1 MRRPFAALRARC
13 VARPRRGAQKLALRA
28 QTSAHLLP
36 PGPVR
41 LADAWRQGNRG
52 AFNPSD
58 GSTGFE
64 RM

>member
-28 QTSAHLLP
+28 QTSAHLFP

-52 AFNPSD
+52 L
-58 GSTGFE
+58 STPL
-64 RM
+64 